1 MDNSVIRRLA
11 DIDLAARS
19 IIDDAREEQKK
30 IADDFRKQTEA
41 FDRQADEES
50 ERKLAEIREALRKEN
65 TEAAEK
71 LEADMEESL
80 ALVKKYY
87 EDQIDL
93 RADEIVAQILEAQ

>member
-50 ERKLAEIREALRKEN
+50 ERKLAEIREARRKEN